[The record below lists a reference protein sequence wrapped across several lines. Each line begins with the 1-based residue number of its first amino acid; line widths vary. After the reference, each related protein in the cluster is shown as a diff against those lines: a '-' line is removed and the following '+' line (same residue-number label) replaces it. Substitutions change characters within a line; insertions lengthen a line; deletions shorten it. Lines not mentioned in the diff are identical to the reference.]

1 GPPCQG
7 SAQEGPGTASPDG
20 DRYVRH
26 GAPATAAR
34 AGIGRTRRGGR
45 QPAARAVVPAA
56 QSGWKP
62 QTSFRASSLLASFLT
77 NGGAPRQEQAL
88 MSKPSRPFAKPLRE
102 LLGKLVGDAF
112 ARQGFASAEWVTR
125 WDDIVGHEI
134 AAHSEP
140 IKLQWPRRTE
150 GEDSEAG
157 TLVLR
162 VEGPAAI
169 EIQHLAALIC
179 ERVNRFLGW
188 RGVGLMGEGVTGLRG
203 GRGGGGLALR
213 RAPWRRRQRRPPRA
227 MNPAATTRI
236 AENLS
241 DIKDE
246 ALKQALAR
254 LGAAVSGADRH

>member
-1 GPPCQG
+1 M
-7 SAQEGPGTASPDG
+7 
-20 DRYVRH
+20 
-26 GAPATAAR
+26 
-34 AGIGRTRRGGR
+34 
-45 QPAARAVVPAA
+45 
-56 QSGWKP
+56 
-62 QTSFRASSLLASFLT
+62 
-77 NGGAPRQEQAL
+77 N
-88 MSKPSRPFAKPLRE
+88 KPSRPFARPLRE

-112 ARQGFASAEWVTR
+112 ARQGFASAELVTR
-125 WDDIVGHEI
+125 WDDIVGQEI

-140 IKLQWPRRTE
+140 IKLQWPRRVD

-188 RGVGLMGEGVTGLRG
+188 RAVGR
-203 GRGGGGLALR
+203 LALR
-213 RAPWRRRQRRPPRA
+213 QAPLRRRQIRARRK
-227 MNPAATTRI
+227 MDPAATAPI

-246 ALKQALAR
+246 ELRQALAR
-254 LGAAVSGADRH
+254 LGAAVSRADRQ